1 MALRSPALALAG
13 PDIGHLDERASRAVL
28 GTRAQR
34 GTHAVNS
41 CATGKVVAGGIE
53 DAVLLQVPA
62 RVEAAPEK
70 TQDSKSRLSGPGQT
84 ASIHRLFHVDR
95 KCKLA

>member
-1 MALRSPALALAG
+1 MCPEVSTLNPGMALRSPALALAW

-34 GTHAVNS
+34 GTHGVNS
-41 CATGKVVAGGIE
+41 CARGKVVAGGIE

-62 RVEAAPEK
+62 
-70 TQDSKSRLSGPGQT
+70 
-84 ASIHRLFHVDR
+84 
-95 KCKLA
+95 

>member
-53 DAVLLQVPA
+53 DAVLLQCLLELKLHQ
-62 RVEAAPEK
+62 RK
-70 TQDSKSRLSGPGQT
+70 
-84 ASIHRLFHVDR
+84 HRIQSLD
-95 KCKLA
+95 